1 MSVLSKVKDFKFF
14 LVEEEKSEATIEKYI
29 RDVRFFGE
37 YIANRELTKQ
47 EVMEYKKNLVENYA
61 PASVN
66 SMLVSL
72 NCFLHFIERTDCCVK
87 LLKIQRQMFVS
98 EKKELTAAE
107 YRRLLKAAQGTR
119 LELVI
124 QTICETGI
132 RVSELKYITVEAVE
146 QGRAVVDCKNK
157 TRVIFIPTPLRKIL
171 LQYIKKTGITAG
183 SVFVTKNGKPLNRSN
198 IWRDMKALCE
208 KANVAPDKVFPHNLR
223 HLFARTFYSIER
235 DIVRLADLLGHSS
248 INTTRI
254 YTIDT
259 DAASRLPRKNAS
271 KADDIILIMLLQDT
285 TLRTGF
291 VVPMS
296 LENVNERK
304 KGAQN
309 RPAKMRICSGLVLC
323 A

>member
-1 MSVLSKVKDFKFF
+1 MSVLSKVNGFKFF
-14 LVEEEKSEATIEKYI
+14 LTEEEKSEATIEKYI

-37 YIANRELTKQ
+37 FISNREITKQ

-72 NCFLHFIERTDCCVK
+72 NCFLHFIERLDCCVK

-132 RVSELKYITVEAVE
+132 RVSELKYITIEAVE
-146 QGRAVVDCKNK
+146 QGRATVECKNK
-157 TRVIFIPTPLRKIL
+157 TRVIFIPTPLRKVL
-171 LQYIKKTGITAG
+171 LQYIKKSGIKAG
-183 SVFVTKNGKPLNRSN
+183 SVFVTKSGKPLNRSN

-208 KANVAPDKVFPHNLR
+208 KANVAPGKVFPHNLR

-254 YTIDT
+254 YTIETGRQHLDCLE
-259 DAASRLPRKNAS
+259 RMHR
-271 KADDIILIMLLQDT
+271 MLMT
-285 TLRTGF
+285 
-291 VVPMS
+291 
-296 LENVNERK
+296 
-304 KGAQN
+304 
-309 RPAKMRICSGLVLC
+309 
-323 A
+323 

>member
-1 MSVLSKVKDFKFF
+1 MDVFSKVNDFKFF
-14 LVEEEKSEATIEKYI
+14 LVQEEKSEATIEKYI
-29 RDVRFFGE
+29 RDVRFFGKFIE
-37 YIANRELTKQ
+37 SREITKQ
-47 EVMEYKKNLVENYA
+47 EVMGYKKSLAESYA

-72 NCFLHFIERTDCCVK
+72 NCFLHFIELPDCCVK

-119 LELVI
+119 LELVM

-132 RVSELKYITVEAVE
+132 RVSELKYITVEAVR
-146 QGRAVVDCKNK
+146 QGRAVVDCKSK
-157 TRVIFIPTPLRKIL
+157 TRVIFIPTPLQKVL

-183 SVFVTKNGKPLNRSN
+183 SIFLTKNGKPLNRSN
-198 IWRDMKALCE
+198 IWRDMKALCA
-208 KANVAPDKVFPHNLR
+208 KANVAPGKVFPHNLR

-254 YTIDT
+254 YTIE
-259 DAASRLPRKNAS
+259 
-271 KADDIILIMLLQDT
+271 
-285 TLRTGF
+285 TGKQHLDCLEK
-291 VVPMS
+291 MHRS
-296 LENVNERK
+296 L
-304 KGAQN
+304 
-309 RPAKMRICSGLVLC
+309 MT
-323 A
+323 

>member
-1 MSVLSKVKDFKFF
+1 MRRPSRNIFETFV
-14 LVEEEKSEATIEKYI
+14 
-29 RDVRFFGE
+29 FFGE
-37 YIANRELTKQ
+37 FISNREITKQ
-47 EVMEYKKNLVENYA
+47 EVMEYKKSLIENYA

-72 NCFLHFIERTDCCVK
+72 NCFLHFIDRSDCCVK
-87 LLKIQRQMFVS
+87 LLKIQRQMFVN
-98 EKKELTAAE
+98 EKKELTTAE

-132 RVSELKYITVEAVE
+132 RVSELKYITVDAVE

-157 TRVIFIPTPLRKIL
+157 TRVIFIPSPLRKIL
-171 LQYIKKTGITAG
+171 LQYIKKSGIQAG
-183 SVFVTKNGKPLNRSN
+183 SVFVTKTGKPLNRSN

-208 KANVAPDKVFPHNLR
+208 RANVAPGKVFPHNLR

-254 YTIDT
+254 YTIETGKQHLDCLE
-259 DAASRLPRKNAS
+259 RMHR
-271 KADDIILIMLLQDT
+271 MLMT
-285 TLRTGF
+285 
-291 VVPMS
+291 
-296 LENVNERK
+296 
-304 KGAQN
+304 
-309 RPAKMRICSGLVLC
+309 
-323 A
+323 

>member
-1 MSVLSKVKDFKFF
+1 MSVLSKVNGFKFF
-14 LVEEEKSEATIEKYI
+14 LTEEEKSEATIEKYI

-37 YIANRELTKQ
+37 FISNREITKQ

-72 NCFLHFIERTDCCVK
+72 NCFLHFIERPDCCVK

-124 QTICETGI
+124 QTICETGL
-132 RVSELKYITVEAVE
+132 RVSELKYITIEAVE
-146 QGRAVVDCKNK
+146 QGRATVECKNK
-157 TRVIFIPTPLRKIL
+157 TRVIFIPTPLRKVL
-171 LQYIKKTGITAG
+171 LQYIKKSGIKAG
-183 SVFVTKNGKPLNRSN
+183 SVFVTKSGKPLNRSN

-208 KANVAPDKVFPHNLR
+208 KANVAPGKVFPHNLG

-254 YTIDT
+254 Y
-259 DAASRLPRKNAS
+259 
-271 KADDIILIMLLQDT
+271 IISS
-285 TLRTGF
+285 GF
-291 VVPMS
+291 
-296 LENVNERK
+296 EHRK
-304 KGAQN
+304 KMES
-309 RPAKMRICSGLVLC
+309 MRLII
-323 A
+323 

>member
-1 MSVLSKVKDFKFF
+1 MSVLSKVNGFKFF
-14 LVEEEKSEATIEKYI
+14 LTEEEKSEATIEKYI

-37 YIANRELTKQ
+37 FISNREITKQ

-72 NCFLHFIERTDCCVK
+72 NCFLHFIERPDCCVK

-132 RVSELKYITVEAVE
+132 RVSELKYITIEAVE
-146 QGRAVVDCKNK
+146 QGRATVECKNK
-157 TRVIFIPTPLRKIL
+157 TRVIFIPTPLRKVL
-171 LQYIKKTGITAG
+171 LQYIKKPGIKAG
-183 SVFVTKNGKPLNRSN
+183 SVFVTKSGKPLNRSN

-208 KANVAPDKVFPHNLR
+208 KTNVAPGKVFPHNLR

-254 YTIDT
+254 YTIETGRQHLDCLE
-259 DAASRLPRKNAS
+259 RMHR
-271 KADDIILIMLLQDT
+271 MLMT
-285 TLRTGF
+285 
-291 VVPMS
+291 
-296 LENVNERK
+296 
-304 KGAQN
+304 
-309 RPAKMRICSGLVLC
+309 
-323 A
+323 

>member
-1 MSVLSKVKDFKFF
+1 MSVLSKVNGFKFF
-14 LVEEEKSEATIEKYI
+14 LTEEEKSEATIEKYI

-37 YIANRELTKQ
+37 FISNREITKQ

-72 NCFLHFIERTDCCVK
+72 NCFLHFIERPDCCVK

-107 YRRLLKAAQGTR
+107 YRRLLKAAHGTR

-132 RVSELKYITVEAVE
+132 RVSELKYITIEAVE
-146 QGRAVVDCKNK
+146 QGRATVECKNK
-157 TRVIFIPTPLRKIL
+157 TRVIFIPTPLRKVL
-171 LQYIKKTGITAG
+171 LQYIKKSGIKAG

-208 KANVAPDKVFPHNLR
+208 KANVAPGKVFPHNLR

-254 YTIDT
+254 YTIETGRQHLDCLE
-259 DAASRLPRKNAS
+259 RMHR
-271 KADDIILIMLLQDT
+271 MLMT
-285 TLRTGF
+285 
-291 VVPMS
+291 
-296 LENVNERK
+296 
-304 KGAQN
+304 
-309 RPAKMRICSGLVLC
+309 
-323 A
+323 

>member
-1 MSVLSKVKDFKFF
+1 MSVLSKVNGFKFF
-14 LVEEEKSEATIEKYI
+14 LTEEEKSEATIEKYI

-37 YIANRELTKQ
+37 FISNREITKQ

-72 NCFLHFIERTDCCVK
+72 NCFLHFIERPDCCVK

-132 RVSELKYITVEAVE
+132 RVSELKYITIEAVE
-146 QGRAVVDCKNK
+146 QGRATVECKNK
-157 TRVIFIPTPLRKIL
+157 TRVIFIPTPLRKVL
-171 LQYIKKTGITAG
+171 LQYIKKSGIKAG
-183 SVFVTKNGKPLNRSN
+183 SVFVTKSGKPLNRSN

-208 KANVAPDKVFPHNLR
+208 KANVAPGKVFPHNLR

-235 DIVRLADLLGHSS
+235 DIVRLADLLGHSG

-254 YTIDT
+254 YTIETGRQHLDCLE
-259 DAASRLPRKNAS
+259 RMHR
-271 KADDIILIMLLQDT
+271 MLMT
-285 TLRTGF
+285 
-291 VVPMS
+291 
-296 LENVNERK
+296 
-304 KGAQN
+304 
-309 RPAKMRICSGLVLC
+309 
-323 A
+323 

>member
-1 MSVLSKVKDFKFF
+1 MSVLSKVNDFKFF
-14 LVEEEKSEATIEKYI
+14 LTEDEKSDATIEKYL
-29 RDVRFFGE
+29 RDVRFFGKF
-37 YIANRELTKQ
+37 ISNREITKQ
-47 EVMEYKKNLVENYA
+47 EVMEYKKSLVETYA

-72 NCFLHFIERTDCCVK
+72 NSFLHFINRAECCVK

-132 RVSELKYITVEAVE
+132 RVSELKHITVEAVE
-146 QGRAVVDCKNK
+146 EGKAVVDCKNK
-157 TRVIFIPTPLRKIL
+157 TRVIFIPTPLRKRL
-171 LQYIKKTGITAG
+171 LQYIKKSGIEAG
-183 SVFVTKNGKPLNRSN
+183 SVFVTKTGRPLNRSN
-198 IWRDMKALCE
+198 IWRDIKSLCKRAEVSPCKA
-208 KANVAPDKVFPHNLR
+208 FPHNLR

-254 YTIDT
+254 YTIETGKQHLDCLERMHR
-259 DAASRLPRKNAS
+259 RL
-271 KADDIILIMLLQDT
+271 MT
-285 TLRTGF
+285 
-291 VVPMS
+291 
-296 LENVNERK
+296 
-304 KGAQN
+304 
-309 RPAKMRICSGLVLC
+309 
-323 A
+323 

>member
-1 MSVLSKVKDFKFF
+1 MSVLSKVNEFKFF

-37 YIANRELTKQ
+37 FISNREITKQ
-47 EVMEYKKNLVENYA
+47 EVIEYKKSLVESYA

-72 NCFLHFIERTDCCVK
+72 NGFLHFIDRSDCCVK

-98 EKKELTAAE
+98 EKKELTATE

-132 RVSELKYITVEAVE
+132 RVSELKYITVDAVE

-171 LQYIKKTGITAG
+171 LQYIKKSGIQAG
-183 SVFVTKNGKPLNRSN
+183 SVFVTKTGKPLNRSN

-208 KANVAPDKVFPHNLR
+208 RANVAPGKVFPHNLR

-254 YTIDT
+254 YTIETGRQHLDCLERMHR
-259 DAASRLPRKNAS
+259 RL
-271 KADDIILIMLLQDT
+271 MT
-285 TLRTGF
+285 
-291 VVPMS
+291 
-296 LENVNERK
+296 
-304 KGAQN
+304 
-309 RPAKMRICSGLVLC
+309 
-323 A
+323 